1 MSEPMSGSPRRHH
14 EGPPSGT
21 PDHPSTEADGGR
33 PAAGPAEPPLY
44 VPALP
49 ARPSALDAYDLLPT
63 RARACVTPLW
73 TVPPPGGGSRARGA
87 RGRHPRPAPRP
98 HPDLNPGSDRHPAP
112 RPGRVDDHLR
122 ATLERIEA
130 VQRGRPAWVDAFH
143 TEGGTGLPA
152 GDLLRYGRPGSPL
165 RPVTG
170 VERPARQ
177 QTATAE
183 TALGNGDGLG
193 VRVPLTAPPGEA
205 LRDATRRL
213 LRRVAFAHC
222 PVDLLLDLRSVL
234 DEHHPA
240 EKWALRALDLLV
252 PLHPWRTVVLLA
264 GSFPHAYPGAYGA
277 PLAEAHRFDWDLW
290 HMVVDG
296 PERPAVPVVYGDY
309 GADHAGSADRPPR
322 ADGGAP
328 WGTVRYTMERTF
340 VLARVP
346 TRGPDHA
353 DAVRASAREI
363 VCAEGFRGGQFSRG
377 ERWLL
382 ACASGARGGNDG
394 RESGP
399 CGADPWGEPLAGE
412 RPPGAAGAGSGP
424 PSTHTP
430 APHRKESPAPPPT
443 GPGAAS
449 RRESDGA
456 RTGPGTASGD
466 APTGRGA
473 APRTGPGAPPPT
485 GPAGASRTGP
495 VGPPGAEAVG
505 PPAAERTRGSSRA
518 AGTGGPG
525 IWLRVGHLQHMAQVV
540 RALRRRLPDA

>member
-1 MSEPMSGSPRRHH
+1 MSEPMSGSPRRHR
-14 EGPPSGT
+14 EDP
-21 PDHPSTEADGGR
+21 PDHPSAEADDGR

-49 ARPSALDAYDLLPT
+49 ARPSALDAYALLPT

-73 TVPPPGGGSRARGA
+73 TVPPPGGGSRARSA
-87 RGRHPRPAPRP
+87 RPRHPRAAPWPHPEPDPDPTPRPAPDSRPDSGP
-98 HPDLNPGSDRHPAP
+98 HP
-112 RPGRVDDHLR
+112 GRLADHLR
-122 ATLERIEA
+122 TTLDRIEA

-143 TEGGTGLPA
+143 AEGGTGLPA
-152 GDLLRYGRPGSPL
+152 GELLRYGRPGSPL

-205 LRDATRRL
+205 LRDGVRRL

-222 PVDLLLDLRSVL
+222 PVDLLLDLRSVV

-264 GSFPHAYPGAYGA
+264 GSFPRAYPGAYGA

-296 PERPAVPVVYGDY
+296 PERPDVRVVYGDY
-309 GADHAGSADRPPR
+309 GADHAGSADRPLK

-382 ACASGARGGNDG
+382 ACASGARGANAG
-394 RESGP
+394 RGPGP
-399 CGADPWGEPLAGE
+399 CGTGRADPCGEAFGE
-412 RPPGAAGAGSGP
+412 EDPTGAPVAGSGP
-424 PSTHTP
+424 PSPDPAAPTP
-430 APHRKESPAPPPT
+430 
-443 GPGAAS
+443 
-449 RRESDGA
+449 
-456 RTGPGTASGD
+456 TGPGTASRTDSGD
-466 APTGRGA
+466 ARMGPGDASRTVLAAAPPTAPGTAPPTGPSG
-473 APRTGPGAPPPT
+473 APRTGPA
-485 GPAGASRTGP
+485 A
-495 VGPPGAEAVG
+495 PPGAESPA
-505 PPAAERTRGSSRA
+505 PPGAGRTRPSSRTTGT
-518 AGTGGPG
+518 GTGGPG
-525 IWLRVGHLQHMAQVV
+525 IWLRVGHVQHMAQVV

>member
-1 MSEPMSGSPRRHH
+1 MSEPMSGSPRRHR

-21 PDHPSTEADGGR
+21 PDRPSTETDAR
-33 PAAGPAEPPLY
+33 PAAGAAEPPLY

-73 TVPPPGGGSRARGA
+73 TVPPPGGGSRARSA
-87 RGRHPRPAPRP
+87 RPRHPRTAPWPHPEPDPDPDLHP
-98 HPDLNPGSDRHPAP
+98 HPDPDPH
-112 RPGRVDDHLR
+112 PGRLAEHLR
-122 ATLERIEA
+122 ATLDRIEA

-143 TEGGTGLPA
+143 AEGGTGPPA
-152 GDLLRYGRPGSPL
+152 GGLLRYGRPGSPL

-205 LRDATRRL
+205 LRDGARRL

-222 PVDLLLDLRSVL
+222 PVDLLLDLRSVV

-264 GSFPHAYPGAYGA
+264 GSFPRAYPGAYGA

-296 PERPAVPVVYGDY
+296 PRRPDVRVVYGDY
-309 GADHAGSADRPPR
+309 GADHAGSADRPLKT
-322 ADGGAP
+322 DGGAP

-382 ACASGARGGNDG
+382 ACASGARGGSGG
-394 RESGP
+394 RGAGP
-399 CGADPWGEPLAGE
+399 CGTGRADPGAEAYGEEGPT
-412 RPPGAAGAGSGP
+412 GAAAAGSGP
-424 PSTHTP
+424 PFT
-430 APHRKESPAPPPT
+430 ESPDL
-443 GPGAAS
+443 PGAGCTRAS
-449 RRESDGA
+449 F
-456 RTGPGTASGD
+456 
-466 APTGRGA
+466 
-473 APRTGPGAPPPT
+473 
-485 GPAGASRTGP
+485 
-495 VGPPGAEAVG
+495 
-505 PPAAERTRGSSRA
+505 RA
-518 AGTGGPG
+518 TGTGGPG
-525 IWLRVGHLQHMAQVV
+525 IWLRVGHVQHMAQVV
-540 RALRRRLPDA
+540 RALRRRLPDV